1 MPGNS
6 ITALAAC
13 FIYKKIMF
21 GKQLLKNWK
30 WKVLQEMERSEN
42 LSGGRIKRS
51 FAAEEQDVVQMLI
64 ID

>member
-1 MPGNS
+1 
-6 ITALAAC
+6 
-13 FIYKKIMF
+13 
-21 GKQLLKNWK
+21 
-30 WKVLQEMERSEN
+30 MERSEN